1 MFAFVSVVAGSLDA
15 LRSVAGRVPPVNRL
29 Q

>member
-1 MFAFVSVVAGSLDA
+1 MFAFFSVVGGSLDA
-15 LRSVAGRVPPVNRL
+15 PRSVAGRVPPVNRL